1 VVVSD
6 VILGHGLL
14 PRVQDPEDVVLD
26 ARGADVEAVRV
37 DGGGVGQV
45 EGVLHELQAVL
56 GAQLVHLCFYPISF
70 QVQKQLQCDIQVA
83 WQAGGA
89 ADALIHIIRWKL
101 SQTPTWLIL
110 TTSPGLTMITGP
122 GTVPC

>member
-1 VVVSD
+1 MVVRVVVERPRCPYQHNTQTSAIALSSCRQRPQEKAVGLRIPHANTRARTLVVISD

-26 ARGADVEAVRV
+26 ARGADVEAVGV

-56 GAQLVHLCFYPISF
+56 GAQLVHL
-70 QVQKQLQCDIQVA
+70 
-83 WQAGGA
+83 
-89 ADALIHIIRWKL
+89 
-101 SQTPTWLIL
+101 
-110 TTSPGLTMITGP
+110 
-122 GTVPC
+122 